1 MHIRRIFLRRD
12 VRVKLWQRQRLLNAV
27 LLLALFLRSLVPD
40 GFMPAKGE
48 LVELCTMHGPRM
60 VLADPATGELLQAE
74 DGDDASTAACP
85 WSLLLTSLAA
95 SSFPSP
101 AGALDKAPAAAA
113 EIALPPI
120 SRPSLII
127 PPARAPPTPI
137 LS

>member
-127 PPARAPPTPI
+127 PPARAPPAPI